1 MSAEEANRIVRAAHR
16 VRHAR
21 GLLKIALPT
30 AAALGAGAAIAVGA
44 IPESGQTTITGCY
57 ANPKPNEDGF
67 RPNVPVNDTE
77 EPPGA
82 LRVIDPSLPPQV
94 DGGED
99 PARECVNEETKITWN
114 QSGPAGPSGP
124 TGPTGPQGPAGGKGD
139 SGGQGAGGEKGAP
152 GSPLIGGTS
161 FGLTNDSGHTFLKL
175 DGVTG
180 PASIKGE
187 ATIKGESTIK
197 GEAGEI
203 AIQSFSLGAIGGGA
217 IGSASSGAGAGKVS
231 IESFTITKTI
241 DKTSPLLLQDAVQ
254 GTHIKEGELL
264 FEHKVGGKEE
274 AYLKFD
280 FENLLVANISD
291 GQSADTGAPAEQVT
305 FDFAKLQETYSGST
319 GKSGQPPASV
329 GWNIGVQT
337 KN

>member
-16 VRHAR
+16 VRNAR
-21 GLLKIALPT
+21 GVFKIALPT
-30 AAALGAGAAIAVGA
+30 AAALGAGAAVAVGS
-44 IPESGQTTITGCY
+44 IPGGGGTITGCY
-57 ANPKPNEDGF
+57 AGTTGAYIGADAYA
-67 RPNVPVNDTE
+67 
-77 EPPGA
+77 PPGA
-82 LRVIDPSLPPQV
+82 LRVIDPSLPAQTVGANTDTNPYGNADRQCT
-94 DGGED
+94 
-99 PARECVNEETKITWN
+99 PEETQITWN
-114 QSGPAGPSGP
+114 QSGPAGPTGP
-124 TGPTGPQGPAGGKGD
+124 TGPTGPQGAAGGKGD
-139 SGGQGAGGEKGAP
+139 AGGQGGAGEKGAP

-180 PASIKGE
+180 TASIKGE
-187 ATIKGESTIK
+187 ATLKGEATIK

-203 AIQSFSLGAIGGGA
+203 AIQSFSLGAQGGGVV
-217 IGSASSGAGAGKVS
+217 GSASGAGAGKVS

-280 FENLLVANISD
+280 FENLVVASISD
-291 GQSADTGAPAEQVT
+291 GQSAGSDAPVEQVT

-329 GWNIGVQT
+329 GWNVTAQA